1 MEVPIV
7 QLIQGMLAPGLMISA
22 CGLLLLGMNNKYS
35 LVVNR
40 IRLLNEEKRKIFH
53 LKKLDEMEVSRLS
66 NIELQI
72 SHLIERISLVRTTV
86 FSYSIAVALF
96 IVSSV
101 LIGITVNKNTPTFDW
116 LIVGFFYAGML
127 AVFVGIILAAIEV
140 WKGYRIVK
148 IEISEVYKPLN
159 RYCYCTTSSFTI
171 TWPPI
176 PAFTRYSPFCHP
188 STGNMM

>member
-1 MEVPIV
+1 MEIPIV

-53 LKKLDEMEVSRLS
+53 LDRIDEVESNRLS

-72 SHLIERISLVRTTV
+72 SHLISRISLVRNAV
-86 FSYSIAVALF
+86 FSYSMAVALF

-101 LIGITVNKNTPTFDW
+101 LIGVTIGTRTPAFDW
-116 LIVGFFYAGML
+116 LIVAFFYAGMF
-127 AVFVGIILAAIEV
+127 AVFVGIIFAAIEV

-148 IEISEVYKPLN
+148 IEISEVFKPVD
-159 RYCYCTTSSFTI
+159 
-171 TWPPI
+171 
-176 PAFTRYSPFCHP
+176 
-188 STGNMM
+188 

>member
-1 MEVPIV
+1 METPIV

-53 LKKLDEMEVSRLS
+53 MQTIDEIESSRLS

-72 SHLIERISLVRTTV
+72 SHLIERISLVRNAV
-86 FSYSIAVALF
+86 FSYSMAVALF

-101 LIGITVNKNTPTFDW
+101 LIGITISKNAPALDW
-116 LIVGFFYAGML
+116 LIVSFFYAGMF
-127 AVFVGIILAAIEV
+127 AVFVGIIFAAIEV

-148 IEISEVYKPLN
+148 IEISEIYKPVQ
-159 RYCYCTTSSFTI
+159 
-171 TWPPI
+171 
-176 PAFTRYSPFCHP
+176 
-188 STGNMM
+188 

>member
-1 MEVPIV
+1 MDTPIV

-40 IRLLNEEKRKIFH
+40 IRLLNEEKRKVFH
-53 LKKLDEMEVSRLS
+53 QENIDENDSNRLS

-72 SHLIERISLVRTTV
+72 SHLIERISLVRNAV
-86 FSYSIAVALF
+86 FSYSLAVALF

-101 LIGITVNKNTPTFDW
+101 LIGLTINSSTAAFDW
-116 LIVGFFYAGML
+116 LIVAFFYAGML
-127 AVFVGIILAAIEV
+127 AVFVGVVFAAIEV

-148 IEISEVYKPLN
+148 IEISEIYKP
-159 RYCYCTTSSFTI
+159 I
-171 TWPPI
+171 D
-176 PAFTRYSPFCHP
+176 
-188 STGNMM
+188 

>member
-1 MEVPIV
+1 METPIV
-7 QLIQGMLAPGLMISA
+7 HLIQGMLAPGLMISA

-53 LKKLDEMEVSRLS
+53 LDSIDEIESNRLS

-72 SHLIERISLVRTTV
+72 SHLISRISLVRNAV
-86 FSYSIAVALF
+86 FSYSMAVALF

-101 LIGITVNKNTPTFDW
+101 LIGINIGTRTSGFDW
-116 LIVGFFYAGML
+116 LIVGFFYAGMFS
-127 AVFVGIILAAIEV
+127 VFVGIIFAAIEV

-148 IEISEVYKPLN
+148 IEISEVYKPVD
-159 RYCYCTTSSFTI
+159 
-171 TWPPI
+171 
-176 PAFTRYSPFCHP
+176 
-188 STGNMM
+188 

>member
-1 MEVPIV
+1 MEIPIV

-53 LKKLDEMEVSRLS
+53 QVKIEEIDSSRLS

-72 SHLIERISLVRTTV
+72 SHLISRISLVRNAV
-86 FSYSIAVALF
+86 FGYSLAVALF

-101 LIGITVNKNTPTFDW
+101 LIGVTINKNSPGFDW
-116 LIVGFFYAGML
+116 LIVAFFYAGMF
-127 AVFVGIILAAIEV
+127 AVFVGIVFAAIEV

-148 IEISEVYKPLN
+148 IEISEVYKQ
-159 RYCYCTTSSFTI
+159 I
-171 TWPPI
+171 D
-176 PAFTRYSPFCHP
+176 
-188 STGNMM
+188 

>member
-1 MEVPIV
+1 METPIV

-53 LKKLDEMEVSRLS
+53 QVKIDENDSNRIS

-72 SHLIERISLVRTTV
+72 SHLIERISLVRNAV
-86 FSYSIAVALF
+86 FSYSLAVALF

-101 LIGITVNKNTPTFDW
+101 LIGLTINKNAQAFEW
-116 LIVGFFYAGML
+116 LIVAFFYAGMF
-127 AVFVGIILAAIEV
+127 AVFVGVVFAAIEV

-148 IEISEVYKPLN
+148 IEISEVYKP
-159 RYCYCTTSSFTI
+159 I
-171 TWPPI
+171 D
-176 PAFTRYSPFCHP
+176 
-188 STGNMM
+188 

>member
-1 MEVPIV
+1 METPIV

-53 LKKLDEMEVSRLS
+53 QETIDEIDSNRLS

-72 SHLIERISLVRTTV
+72 SHLIERISLVRNAV
-86 FSYSIAVALF
+86 FSYSLAVALF

-101 LIGITVNKNTPTFDW
+101 LIGVTISQRTPGFDW
-116 LIVGFFYAGML
+116 LIVGFFYAGMF
-127 AVFVGIILAAIEV
+127 AVFLGIVFAAIEV

-148 IEISEVYKPLN
+148 IEISEINKP
-159 RYCYCTTSSFTI
+159 I
-171 TWPPI
+171 D
-176 PAFTRYSPFCHP
+176 
-188 STGNMM
+188 

>member
-1 MEVPIV
+1 MNTPIV

-53 LKKLDEMEVSRLS
+53 MQKIDEIETSRLS

-72 SHLIERISLVRTTV
+72 SHLIERISLVRNAV
-86 FSYSIAVALF
+86 FSYSMAVALF

-101 LIGITVNKNTPTFDW
+101 LIGITINKNTPAFDW
-116 LIVGFFYAGML
+116 LIVAFFYAGMF
-127 AVFVGIILAAIEV
+127 AVFVGIIFAAIEV

-148 IEISEVYKPLN
+148 IEISEIYKPVQ
-159 RYCYCTTSSFTI
+159 
-171 TWPPI
+171 
-176 PAFTRYSPFCHP
+176 
-188 STGNMM
+188 

>member
-1 MEVPIV
+1 MNTSIV
-7 QLIQGMLAPGLMISA
+7 HLIQGMLAPGLMISA

-53 LKKLDEMEVSRLS
+53 QEKVDENDSNRLS

-72 SHLIERISLVRTTV
+72 SHLIGRISLVRNAV
-86 FSYSIAVALF
+86 FSYSLAVALF

-101 LIGITVNKNTPTFDW
+101 LIGITIKKSTTGFNW
-116 LIVGFFYAGML
+116 LIVAFFYAGMF
-127 AVFVGIILAAIEV
+127 AVFVGIIFAAIEV

-148 IEISEVYKPLN
+148 IEISEVYKP
-159 RYCYCTTSSFTI
+159 I
-171 TWPPI
+171 D
-176 PAFTRYSPFCHP
+176 
-188 STGNMM
+188 

>member
-1 MEVPIV
+1 METPIV

-40 IRLLNEEKRKIFH
+40 IRLLNEEKRKVFH
-53 LKKLDEMEVSRLS
+53 QKSIDENDSNRLS

-72 SHLIERISLVRTTV
+72 SHLIGRISLVRNAV
-86 FSYSIAVALF
+86 FSYSLAVALF

-101 LIGITVNKNTPTFDW
+101 LIGVTINKNSSAFDW
-116 LIVGFFYAGML
+116 LIVAFFYAGMF
-127 AVFVGIILAAIEV
+127 AVFLGVVFAAIEV

-148 IEISEVYKPLN
+148 IEISEIYKP
-159 RYCYCTTSSFTI
+159 I
-171 TWPPI
+171 E
-176 PAFTRYSPFCHP
+176 
-188 STGNMM
+188 

>member
-1 MEVPIV
+1 METPIV

-40 IRLLNEEKRKIFH
+40 IRLLNEEKRKVFH
-53 LKKLDEMEVSRLS
+53 QKSIDENDSNRLS

-72 SHLIERISLVRTTV
+72 SHLIGRISLVRNAV
-86 FSYSIAVALF
+86 FSYSLAVALF

-101 LIGITVNKNTPTFDW
+101 LIGVTINKNSSGFDW
-116 LIVGFFYAGML
+116 LIVAFFYAGMF
-127 AVFVGIILAAIEV
+127 AVFLGVVFAAIEV

-148 IEISEVYKPLN
+148 IEISEIYKP
-159 RYCYCTTSSFTI
+159 I
-171 TWPPI
+171 D
-176 PAFTRYSPFCHP
+176 
-188 STGNMM
+188 

>member
-1 MEVPIV
+1 METPIV
-7 QLIQGMLAPGLMISA
+7 QLIQGMLAPGVMISA

-53 LKKLDEMEVSRLS
+53 QEKFDETDSSRLS

-72 SHLIERISLVRTTV
+72 SHLIGRISLVRNAV
-86 FSYSIAVALF
+86 FSYSLGVALF

-101 LIGITVNKNTPTFDW
+101 LIGITIHARTPGFDW
-116 LIVGFFYAGML
+116 LIVGFFYAGMF
-127 AVFVGIILAAIEV
+127 AVFVGIVFAAIEV

-148 IEISEVYKPLN
+148 IEISEVFKPVD
-159 RYCYCTTSSFTI
+159 
-171 TWPPI
+171 
-176 PAFTRYSPFCHP
+176 
-188 STGNMM
+188 

>member
-1 MEVPIV
+1 MEIPIV

-22 CGLLLLGMNNKYS
+22 CALLLLGMNNKYS

-53 LKKLDEMEVSRLS
+53 QEEVDDNDSSRLS

-72 SHLIERISLVRTTV
+72 SHLIERISLVRNAV
-86 FSYSIAVALF
+86 FSYSLGVALF

-101 LIGITVNKNTPTFDW
+101 LIGLTINMSTPAFHW
-116 LIVGFFYAGML
+116 LIVAFFYAGMFS
-127 AVFVGIILAAIEV
+127 VFVGIVFAAIEV

-148 IEISEVYKPLN
+148 IEISEVYKPVN
-159 RYCYCTTSSFTI
+159 
-171 TWPPI
+171 
-176 PAFTRYSPFCHP
+176 
-188 STGNMM
+188 

>member
-1 MEVPIV
+1 MQGEIFFQMNVPIV

-40 IRLLNEEKRKIFH
+40 IRLLNEEKRNLLH
-53 LKKLDEMEVSRLS
+53 REETDELDNNRLN

-72 SHLIERISLVRTTV
+72 SHLIGRISLVRNAV
-86 FSYSIAVALF
+86 FSYSLAVALF

-101 LIGITVNKNTPTFDW
+101 LIGITINTKTPGFDW
-116 LIVGFFYAGML
+116 LIVSFFYAGMF
-127 AVFVGIILAAIEV
+127 AVFVGIIFAAVEV

-148 IEISEVYKPLN
+148 IEISEVF
-159 RYCYCTTSSFTI
+159 RHQS
-171 TWPPI
+171 
-176 PAFTRYSPFCHP
+176 
-188 STGNMM
+188 

>member
-1 MEVPIV
+1 MNPLSMETPIV

-53 LKKLDEMEVSRLS
+53 QDSIDEDESSRLS

-72 SHLIERISLVRTTV
+72 SHLIGRISLVRNAV
-86 FSYSIAVALF
+86 FSYSMAVALF

-101 LIGITVNKNTPTFDW
+101 LIGITVNTTTRAFDG
-116 LIVGFFYAGML
+116 LIVAFFYAGMF
-127 AVFVGIILAAIEV
+127 AVFVGIIFAAIEV

-148 IEISEVYKPLN
+148 IEISEVYKP
-159 RYCYCTTSSFTI
+159 I
-171 TWPPI
+171 
-176 PAFTRYSPFCHP
+176 
-188 STGNMM
+188 G